1 MASSISLVLLITYI
15 LILQTFIIYGQVKSV
30 KQ

>member
-1 MASSISLVLLITYI
+1 MASSISLMLLITYI